1 MDSPTARSQRSSAI
15 SLEFPGRTAELG
27 RVRSVIRGFLAGSA
41 DEESVEQIVL
51 AVDEACTNII
61 RHALA
66 GDPKPVR
73 LVCELAGNR
82 LKIVLRDHGTPCD
95 PACIKG
101 RDMDEIRPGGL
112 GVHIIQRV
120 FDLVEYVPLADGT
133 RLTLEKT
140 L

>member
-1 MDSPTARSQRSSAI
+1 MDSSSCPVRQSSAT
-15 SLEFPGRTAELG
+15 SLEFPGRTAELC
-27 RVRSVIRGFLAGSA
+27 RVRSVVRDFLAGFA

-73 LVCELAGNR
+73 LCCELAGDR
-82 LKIVLRDHGTPCD
+82 LTIVLRDFGTPCD
-95 PACIKG
+95 PGRIKA
-101 RDMDEIRPGGL
+101 RDLDEIRPGGL

-120 FDLVEYVPLADGT
+120 FDHVEYEPLADGT

>member
-1 MDSPTARSQRSSAI
+1 MDSSSCRVSPSSAT

-27 RVRSVIRGFLAGSA
+27 RVRAVLRDFLADTADDETSA
-41 DEESVEQIVL
+41 QIVL

-66 GDPKPVR
+66 GDSKPVR
-73 LVCELAGNR
+73 LACELSGDR
-82 LKIVLRDHGTPCD
+82 LKIVLRDYGTPCD
-95 PACIKG
+95 PERIKG
-101 RDMDEIRPGGL
+101 RDLNEICPGGL

-120 FDLVEYVPLADGT
+120 FDHVEYEPLADGT
-133 RLTLEKT
+133 RLTLERT